1 MSQKEKFDY
10 FIERIEELNRKMNIP
25 DKISKIKDCDLDKLI
40 SHAIK
45 EANPL
50 YPVPEIWDKK
60 DFLEIYLMLK
70 D

>member
-1 MSQKEKFDY
+1 MS
-10 FIERIEELNRKMNIP
+10 IP
-25 DKISKIKDCDLDKLI
+25 NKIFKIKDCDLDKLI

-60 DFLEIYLMLK
+60 DFL
-70 D
+70 